1 MDDFTRWLYANY
13 IKPQLEKSDTTGY
26 ETALSQ
32 MDTTL
37 DGQQK
42 AFYERTI
49 EFYCGNA
56 FLLGLRTGCGLSGRL
71 YSDR

>member
-1 MDDFTRWLYANY
+1 
-13 IKPQLEKSDTTGY
+13 
-26 ETALSQ
+26 